1 MESSNTPVETASEPP
16 PQGWAGVLGM
26 AIAILT
32 LVIPTFAIAYY
43 SSPSPQDALLLPT
56 PEKTTEKTT
65 DLSPEQVYP
74 RVYPSQRLAMKR
86 SKLYSS
92 PQK

>member
-16 PQGWAGVLGM
+16 PQGWSGILGM

-56 PEKTTEKTT
+56 RELPITESTP
-65 DLSPEQVYP
+65 SSQQVQP
-74 RVYPSQRLAMKR
+74 TQPLAMKR
-86 SKLYSS
+86 SKLSKLYSS